1 MNLTIEDKDTLV
13 YEPETS
19 YDCYLLGLI
28 AGKNI
33 VPSATHL
40 TQIDHGG
47 TVVKKLGMR
56 KSDLI
61 KYLSGQMDM
70 SNAN

>member
-1 MNLTIEDKDTLV
+1 MILTIEKDTIV
-13 YEPETS
+13 FEPETHN
-19 YDCYLLGLI
+19 DCYKLGLI

-40 TQIDHGG
+40 TQINHGEI
-47 TVVKKLGMR
+47 TVKKLEM
-56 KSDLI
+56 KKLDLI

-70 SNAN
+70 SNSN